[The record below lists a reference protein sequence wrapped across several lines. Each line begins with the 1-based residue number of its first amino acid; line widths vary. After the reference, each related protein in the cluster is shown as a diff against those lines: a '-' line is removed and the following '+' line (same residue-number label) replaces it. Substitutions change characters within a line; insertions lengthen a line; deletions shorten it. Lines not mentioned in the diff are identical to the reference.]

1 MHTLDGKQ
9 PSGSFPESAMP
20 GAAGRSF
27 GWLRVYSIT
36 LGELGLLHRGSER
49 QGFVASRFK
58 ILAAVLHVHLSVCR
72 TVLRPRTVLSVQCV
86 V

>member
-36 LGELGLLHRGSER
+36 LGELGR
-49 QGFVASRFK
+49 
-58 ILAAVLHVHLSVCR
+58 AAA
-72 TVLRPRTVLSVQCV
+72 PWF
-86 V
+86 

>member
-58 ILAAVLHVHLSVCR
+58 ILAAVLHVHLFSNQGSSS
-72 TVLRPRTVLSVQCV
+72 LRSRLEMCTRP
-86 V
+86 